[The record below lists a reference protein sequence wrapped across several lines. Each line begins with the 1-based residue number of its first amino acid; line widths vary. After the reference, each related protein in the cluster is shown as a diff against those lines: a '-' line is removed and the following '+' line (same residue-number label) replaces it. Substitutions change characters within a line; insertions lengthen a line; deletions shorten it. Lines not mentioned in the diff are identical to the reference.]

1 MAKKGET
8 VVVHYRGVLKNGKEF
23 DTSEYREPL
32 LFVIGSGSMLP
43 GFEKAVR
50 TMKVGEVK
58 TVTIKAA
65 EAYGPVRKELIMEIQ
80 RDKLQEGMNSKAGD
94 KLRVNNSRGQTVVVK
109 VVKATDTSITV
120 DGNHELAGEDLT
132 FTLKLM
138 AIRK

>member
-80 RDKLQEGMNSKAGD
+80 RDKLQDGMNSKVGD

-109 VVKATDTSITV
+109 VVKATDASITV

-132 FTLKLM
+132 FTIKLM